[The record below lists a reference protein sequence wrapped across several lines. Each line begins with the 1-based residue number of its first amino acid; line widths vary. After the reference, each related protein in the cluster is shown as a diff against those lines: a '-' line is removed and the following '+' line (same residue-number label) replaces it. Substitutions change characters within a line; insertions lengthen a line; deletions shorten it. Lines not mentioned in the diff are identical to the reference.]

1 MVYHD
6 GSYWV
11 SRSGR
16 LRQGRGEHP
25 RWTSRSGDAK
35 LGHRVGAGGAEHD
48 RSGRNGGP
56 EKRVPRTKPVVH
68 RGLGHGGQ
76 SCSPPARWRSTAEGL
91 AGGPA
96 KGGMDSG
103 RKAEPGNGRPESSGR
118 CAAGLESDG
127 SRMPSGKPGRRV
139 RRGRSLGLEGGSPG
153 FRRGGR
159 TREAPVR
166 AHHGAGR
173 RGAVLQRLS
182 GVVRGRR
189 DGGVGGRAS
198 PRRAIRRRAPGR
210 SEGLPQRPTP
220 RRARAAARTP
230 GGHPSPKASVRRD
243 PRPVSVRV

>member
-11 SRSGR
+11 SLSGR

-25 RWTSRSGDAK
+25 RWTSRSGDTK

-56 EKRVPRTKPVVH
+56 EWRVLGQNPLCIAGWDTAGSRVRRQRGGGAPPRGSREVLR
-68 RGLGHGGQ
+68 RGGWI
-76 SCSPPARWRSTAEGL
+76 PA
-91 AGGPA
+91 
-96 KGGMDSG
+96 
-103 RKAEPGNGRPESSGR
+103 GRPSPETAVREPSGR
-118 CAAGLESDG
+118 CAVDLERDG
-127 SRMPSGKPGRRV
+127 SRMPSGNPSGRV

-159 TREAPVR
+159 TRDAPVR

-173 RGAVLQRLS
+173 RGAVLQRLR

-210 SEGLPQRPTP
+210 SAGLPQRPTP

-230 GGHPSPKASVRRD
+230 GGHSSPKASVRRD